1 MKTRLVLLGAL
12 AWAPVLFAQQITA
25 PPPPARGP
33 AAPAAAPKTAD
44 APKPPADAPKNNGGA
59 QPIKVTSDGGAEMVP
74 EKNLII
80 WIDNVH
86 FEHPD
91 QKIKIDCDR
100 LEVIQDTPPPAPP
113 KPPLEAEAGKNGG
126 ATPAPAPAQDDLQIK
141 SATAI
146 GNVKLEKIGAN
157 GDLLKGTGTRA
168 YFDAKTHDMQLS
180 GRPSLDT
187 PQAKFRAMDDKG
199 VIIIKE
205 NGQHKLEKGPFETQL
220 KQAKGNP
227 ATPGAPKPPAS
238 PTSNQP

>member
-1 MKTRLVLLGAL
+1 MKNRIILLGAL
-12 AWAPVLFAQQITA
+12 AWAPVLFAQQIAT
-25 PPPPARGP
+25 PPPARGATAP
-33 AAPAAAPKTAD
+33 ATPAAAPKAPDTPKPPDD
-44 APKPPADAPKNNGGA
+44 APKEPKAPKEKGAA

-86 FEHPD
+86 FEHPE

-100 LEVIQDTPPPAPP
+100 LEVIQETPPPAPA

-126 ATPAPAPAQDDLQIK
+126 ATPAAAPANDDLQIK

-146 GNVKLEKIGAN
+146 GNVKLEKVAAN
-157 GDLLKGTGTRA
+157 GDILKGIGARA

-180 GRPSLDT
+180 GRPTLDT

-199 VIIIKE
+199 VITIKE
-205 NGQHKLEKGPFETQL
+205 NGQHKLGGGPFETQL
-220 KQAKGNP
+220 KK
-227 ATPGAPKPPAS
+227 APDKKPD
-238 PTSNQP
+238 QP